1 MMSEIEFLNWVRG
14 QGFQIAI
21 IIFIAGVII
30 RFAEILLLGR
40 KANLAEAKGSEMSG
54 GLRTI
59 VTRSVPDK
67 STFQRSSFTVVAG
80 YVFHIGLF
88 VCIFLFAPH
97 ILVFQDVIGI
107 SWPSIPTPIVDALAV
122 ISIITLLAILVH
134 RMRNTVLKFLTTTED
149 YLVWL
154 LTILPLITGYIAF
167 HRIGMTAPT
176 LLAIHILSVELLL
189 VVFPFTKLM
198 HAFTLVMARW
208 YNGAISGYRGV
219 ES

>member
-1 MMSEIEFLNWVRG
+1 MSEIELLDWVRG
-14 QGFQIAI
+14 QGFQIAV

-40 KANLAEAKGSEMSG
+40 KTNLAEAKGSEMGG

-67 STFQRSSFTVVAG
+67 STFKRSTFTVVAG
-80 YVFHIGLF
+80 YIFHIGLF
-88 VCIFLFAPH
+88 VTIFLFAPH
-97 ILVFQDVIGI
+97 ILMFKEVIGFG
-107 SWPSIPTPIVDALAV
+107 WPSLPTPVVDAMAV
-122 ISIITLLAILVH
+122 VSIIALLAILVH
-134 RMRNTVLKFLTTTED
+134 RMRDNVLRFISTTED
-149 YLVWL
+149 YLVWM

>member
-1 MMSEIEFLNWVRG
+1 MNEIEFLSWVRG
-14 QGFQIAI
+14 QGFQIAV

-40 KANLAEAKGSEMSG
+40 KTNLAEAKGSEMSS

-59 VTRSVPDK
+59 VTRSIPDK
-67 STFQRSSFTVVAG
+67 STFQRSMFTVVAG
-80 YVFHIGLF
+80 YIFHIGLF
-88 VCIFLFAPH
+88 VTIFLFAPH
-97 ILVFQDVIGI
+97 ILMFKDVIGFG
-107 SWPSIPTPIVDALAV
+107 WPSLPTPAVDAMAVVTIIALLAV
-122 ISIITLLAILVH
+122 LAH
-134 RMRNTVLKFLTTTED
+134 RMRDNVLRFLTTKED

-154 LTILPLITGYIAF
+154 VTITPLITGYIAF

-198 HAFTLVMARW
+198 HTFTVILSRW
-208 YNGAISGYRGV
+208 YGGAISGYRGV